1 VAGFRTTRIAT
12 PVLRRLAASLTLKL
26 AALIGLFVALPIV
39 LYGQFESADS
49 QMQELVTRAIQDRS
63 ALIAEAL
70 APVLRETDPSEPMN
84 LNRDLAKYASS
95 GTVLKLMFQPPA
107 ARTASRF
114 FLVASAPP
122 LAPEAVTAELEELG
136 QRGILQRLSEACTW
150 NASDEMRYR
159 RADGTVELLTSI
171 IPIRARG
178 NCWILTTTHVAS
190 DFLDTSIGRPY
201 WQTREIRIAA
211 AIYLVGAVLA
221 VLVAL
226 GIRLSLRRFR
236 NVADEIALGRAA
248 EATFA
253 QRNTVPELA
262 GVARD
267 FDRLV
272 HELRR
277 VSREIRQSAEDN
289 AHSFKTPLAAVQSA
303 LRPVRR
309 AVPEEDQ
316 RARRALEIIDSS
328 LARLLNLVNAA
339 QRHDMGSADLI
350 DAPRRPTNLALLVE
364 DAARHFREILAAREI
379 GLVMKLDRGA
389 IVRAAA
395 GMMEIVL
402 QNVLEN
408 AISFSAPGANIA
420 VSLRVSAD
428 TVELTV
434 DDEGPGIDAERI
446 ESIFQRYFSSRP
458 EDGIGSDRAVEH
470 SGLGLW
476 IVRRNVEALGGQVSA
491 ANRPG
496 RGLSIRILLP
506 RFVVH

>member
-1 VAGFRTTRIAT
+1 M
-12 PVLRRLAASLTLKL
+12 LRRLAASLTLKL
-26 AALIGLFVALPIV
+26 VVLIGLFVALPIV

-49 QMQELVTRAIQDRS
+49 QMQTLVTRAIQDRS

-107 ARTASRF
+107 ARSASRF

-122 LAPEAVTAELEELG
+122 LAPEAMTAELEELG

-150 NASDEMRYR
+150 NASDEMRYS

-190 DFLDTSIGRPY
+190 DFLNTSIGRPY

-211 AIYLVGAVLA
+211 AIYLVGALLA

-248 EATFA
+248 DATFV

-316 RARRALEIIDSS
+316 RARRALEIVDSS

-339 QRHDMGSADLI
+339 QRHDMGTADLI
-350 DAPRRPTNLALLVE
+350 DAPRVPTDLALLVE
-364 DAARHFREILAAREI
+364 DAARHFREILAARDI
-379 GLVMKLDRGA
+379 GLVVKLDRGA
-389 IVRAAA
+389 IVRTAA

-408 AISFSAPGANIA
+408 AISFSRAGSKIA

-434 DDEGPGIDAERI
+434 DDEGPGIETDKI
-446 ESIFQRYFSSRP
+446 DSVFQRYFSLRP
-458 EDGIGSDRAVEH
+458 EDGIGSDSAVEH

-496 RGLSIRILLP
+496 GGLSICMLLP
-506 RFVVH
+506 RFVIH